1 MATIARIVLGGNSQ
15 IEKRDILLKK
25 VVSQL
30 KVVMPGVLYFDV
42 WGWARLFQ
50 SFGQLRFSI
59 IYLVNIFG
67 WNVTTEGRREMV
79 LKYVKQDRKAED
91 HNRKSKK
98 GKAEEN
104 WWLVLNN
111 HKKQIT

>member
-42 WGWARLFQ
+42 GGWARLFQ

-67 WNVTTEGRREMV
+67 WNVTNVERRREIQMMKTRYK
-79 LKYVKQDRKAED
+79 L
-91 HNRKSKK
+91 
-98 GKAEEN
+98 
-104 WWLVLNN
+104 
-111 HKKQIT
+111 